1 MRKLASISPG
11 AIFNFAGE
19 KFVVLEQHEGTAFV
33 LLAQSKVS
41 CPFNDKADAEDRNN
55 YIGSTLEERT
65 NQWVEKLPRNEAE
78 AAAILPFDVDLSCTD
93 RSTSYGTITVKAA
106 PLTLWQYGQFKE
118 LIPLNEDDWWWLVTP
133 WACRWLRSPYTGSTN
148 YVWDVYTGGNYSNG
162 SASNSYGIRP
172 ALLLMW
178 ECEKCGKHFCAAC
191 FVAKAG
197 EGEWRKM
204 LSETDNVFCPDC
216 FQGEGQEKEFRI
228 NIKETLEMQVT
239 IEADTIEEALKIAEE
254 RWKDGCYIL
263 DGEHFKGVEFEGSE
277 V

>member
-133 WACRWLRSPYTGSTN
+133 WACRWLRSPDTSSTN
-148 YVWDVYTGGNYSNG
+148 YVWFVAANG
-162 SASNSYGIRP
+162 SCDNRYASYSRGIRP
-172 ALLLMW
+172 ALLLNSN
-178 ECEKCGKHFCAAC
+178 FL
-191 FVAKAG
+191 V
-197 EGEWRKM
+197 
-204 LSETDNVFCPDC
+204 S
-216 FQGEGQEKEFRI
+216 
-228 NIKETLEMQVT
+228 
-239 IEADTIEEALKIAEE
+239 
-254 RWKDGCYIL
+254 L
-263 DGEHFKGVEFEGSE
+263 DGEEENESCEAERNANIDLSKVSITELLAE
-277 V
+277 VKRRVQAPEDSTEEEDS